1 MSGHGILLCLHLSVI
16 MEDPAFTNNE
26 IKSRKKS
33 QNQYGIFSSRWGAT
47 LGKIDDVFICPPN
60 IILDLFRLLAIP
72 YSWEELTVCS
82 N

>member
-1 MSGHGILLCLHLSVI
+1 MSGHGILLYLHLSVI

-26 IKSRKKS
+26 IVEKKT
-33 QNQYGIFSSRWGAT
+33 QNQYGVT
-47 LGKIDDVFICPPN
+47 LGRIYDVFICPRN

-82 N
+82 NQRLLP